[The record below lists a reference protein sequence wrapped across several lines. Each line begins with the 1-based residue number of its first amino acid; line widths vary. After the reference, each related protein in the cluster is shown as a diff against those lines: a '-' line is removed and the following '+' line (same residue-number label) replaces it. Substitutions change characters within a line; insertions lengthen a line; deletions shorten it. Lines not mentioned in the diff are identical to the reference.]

1 MRKQAFAN
9 LSQQSLAGEKSMMCN
24 GYMLDLP
31 THNRQVKGILCF
43 ILLNSRVALPREW
56 AGIHFLYWQW
66 AQSWMDSCLRKNDN
80 IGLILFNL
88 QVTLSSPRRRG
99 SIFIVAMYSIMDRF
113 PLTASLNGDL

>member
-1 MRKQAFAN
+1 MYEEAGFVN

-43 ILLNSRVALPREW
+43 ILLNSQVALPQEW
-56 AGIHFLYWQW
+56 TPF
-66 AQSWMDSCLRKNDN
+66 S
-80 IGLILFNL
+80 IL
-88 QVTLSSPRRRG
+88 
-99 SIFIVAMYSIMDRF
+99 AMGSIMDGF